1 VVEVLDLQIEEKM
14 QETKI
19 TFLKVIELVT
29 RMDLTNR
36 FIIEDQSLN
45 KEELKI
51 YRIDL
56 IQQLEEESN
65 IMNQI

>member
-1 VVEVLDLQIEEKM
+1 MVEVLDLRIEEKM

-45 KEELKI
+45 KEEMKI
-51 YRIDL
+51 YQIDL

-65 IMNQI
+65 TMNQI

>member
-1 VVEVLDLQIEEKM
+1 MVEVLDLRIEEKM

-45 KEELKI
+45 KEEMKI
-51 YRIDL
+51 YQIDL

>member
-1 VVEVLDLQIEEKM
+1 MVEVLDLQIEEKM

>member
-1 VVEVLDLQIEEKM
+1 MDLQIEEKM

>member
-1 VVEVLDLQIEEKM
+1 MVEVLDLRIEEKM

>member
-1 VVEVLDLQIEEKM
+1 VVEVLDLRIEEKM

>member
-1 VVEVLDLQIEEKM
+1 MVEVLDLRIEEKM

-29 RMDLTNR
+29 RMDLTNS